1 MAIPDFLGYSQIAPK
16 SDIIDSYQKGLNA
29 AQAQQINPIKLQ
41 QAQADVTQT
50 QANTGLTNQQTQNA
64 QTTNQTNQVALAQSK
79 LSALSGLLSNVKDD
93 QSYQAAG
100 QVAKQMGLP
109 VDQFLTQNP
118 TYGDGSHVEALKNT
132 IAGQTERLDL
142 QAKQAGIG
150 VQNAQANNLNSE
162 AQLNPAKANLLKAQT
177 AESNAKAVQDNAI
190 NQSMLGVGTGGT
202 GGAGHLDENGQP
214 VTGDS
219 FLQSLPSQRAA
230 QIKAYAEGRASPPT
244 GRATT
249 PAMQQLTEQQILQ
262 YDPQADVLTRKQRS
276 DTIDDFSKGQSGRE
290 LKNLG
295 TVAGHI
301 DNLADLG
308 SKLNNGPSDT
318 INSITNSFGQHVQ
331 NKAVLN
337 PYNLQKSLT
346 SDEIVSLITG
356 GKGSEK
362 DREAI
367 AKTLSSDA
375 SDEDRNA
382 TLSAAVKAAYDR
394 TVQLAEKY
402 KSGMGRTSG
411 TSQVVKEVV
420 PPEAA
425 ALFQKYGLDT
435 TPLGYTPPPKAQGE
449 ENIPNGGIVKPSQP
463 GLPQPTKGLVRNGY
477 IFLGGD
483 PANQQS
489 WKQVK

>member
-1 MAIPDFLGYSQIAPK
+1 MATPDFLGYSQLTPK
-16 SDIIDSYQKGLNA
+16 DETLDSYQKGLNI
-29 AQAQQINPIKLQ
+29 AQTQQMNPIKVQ
-41 QAQADVTQT
+41 QAQADVAQT
-50 QANTGLTNQQTQNA
+50 QQATQNA
-64 QTTNQTNQVALAQSK
+64 QTTNETNQYALATKKVQALQDAAINLTPDNYQIQKNLLETHGIVKPGDMPDSYDPQWQASTVNK
-79 LSALSGLLSNVKDD
+79 LS
-93 QSYQAAG
+93 QA
-100 QVAKQMGLP
+100 
-109 VDQFLTQNP
+109 TQQLE
-118 TYGDGSHVEALKNT
+118 V
-132 IAGQTERLDL
+132 
-142 QAKQAGIG
+142 QAKQADI
-150 VQNAQANNLNSE
+150 NTKKAQANNLNSE
-162 AQLNPAKANLLKAQT
+162 AQLNPAKANLLKAQA

-202 GGAGHLDENGQP
+202 GGAGHLDENGQT

-219 FLQSLPSQRAA
+219 YLQSLPSQRAA

-367 AKTLSSDA
+367 AKNLSSDA

-411 TSQVVKEVV
+411 TAQNVKDVV

-435 TPLGYTPPPKAQGE
+435 TPLGYTPPPKAQSE
-449 ENIPNGGIVKPSQP
+449 ENIPNGGVVKPT

-483 PANQQS
+483 PASQQS